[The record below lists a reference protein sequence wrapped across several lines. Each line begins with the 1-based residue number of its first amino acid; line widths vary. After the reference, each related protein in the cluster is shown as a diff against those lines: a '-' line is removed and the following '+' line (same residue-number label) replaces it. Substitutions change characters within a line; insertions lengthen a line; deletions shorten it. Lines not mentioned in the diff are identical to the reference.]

1 MALSIRTNS
10 QIESNWNLNTD
21 NAGTR
26 WANEFKI
33 MYENFRAIRERISGS
48 GKLGETKIMDDETA
62 PDPEWFGMCS
72 PSGEI
77 AAAYDSALPAATGW
91 PELVAYWRKK
101 KVREPLTVDSDGIAN
116 SSMHSSFPVQAA
128 RFVTVSNKKYIA
140 LVLAKEAGDTEAD
153 MSGRALNAIAEHNLA
168 TGRYPVLTTNRDIVI
183 GSNTFTA
190 GEYSISSI
198 STSNVEILVPF
209 SYGSAGGI
217 GFSSNRPSVSL
228 YPHRIL
234 GQTEKAWHY
243 SRAGMSLVGAGGQNY
258 SGGLVRRGRM
268 QGHKHNDSGHAHNAT
283 AYHGGGYGGNFG
295 RGDDHNNRGNISTA
309 TGYAS
314 LGNPTAKD
322 HGTPLHGKWTQPR
335 SMAGFLYIY
344 GGRKLSA

>member
-1 MALSIRTNS
+1 MSRGLTLRKGDHK
-10 QIESNWNLNTD
+10 QLH
-21 NAGTR
+21 
-26 WANEFKI
+26 
-33 MYENFRAIRERISGS
+33 RAIHHI
-48 GKLGETKIMDDETA
+48 GKIEVYDDD
-62 PDPEWFGMCS
+62 DPPSDEWFPLCA
-72 PSGEI
+72 PSGEVK
-77 AAAYDSALPAATGW
+77 AAYDSALPAATGW

-209 SYGSAGGI
+209 SYGSAGNI

-258 SGGLVRRGRM
+258 SGGLVRRSHF
-268 QGHKHNDSGHAHNAT
+268 QGHGHSHTHKISKSTSPANAYQGMARGSSDRGFDGNSIAANT
-283 AYHGGGYGGNFG
+283 A
-295 RGDDHNNRGNISTA
+295 
-309 TGYAS
+309 
-314 LGNPTAKD
+314 NPTAKD
-322 HGTPLHGKWTQPR
+322 HGPPLYGKWTQPY
-335 SMAGFLYIY
+335 SMAGYLYMY
-344 GGRKLSA
+344 GGTKLTA